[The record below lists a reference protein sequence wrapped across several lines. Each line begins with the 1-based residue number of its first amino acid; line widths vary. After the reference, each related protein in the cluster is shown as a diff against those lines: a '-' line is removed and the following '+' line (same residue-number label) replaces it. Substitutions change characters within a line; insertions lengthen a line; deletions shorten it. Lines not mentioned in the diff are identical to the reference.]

1 MNSFVDI
8 RHPERIYESEPLP
21 AWTYLNAELLE
32 LEYERVILSSWQFVC
47 HQNQVREAGDFATLD
62 LWRDS
67 IIVMRGRDGAL
78 RAFQN
83 ACRHR
88 GAKLLDGDGTCK
100 HRITCPYHA
109 WSYQLDGRLAAV
121 PSEKTFPGLDKSQ
134 LGLKELE
141 LEVFCGLVFVR
152 IAGLDGS
159 RWGPS
164 IAEQWGELARE
175 LAPYRIEEMVPATSE
190 QLGGFQIS
198 EEWACNWKVA
208 LDNYLDNY
216 HVPFGHPGLNR
227 LMDNQL
233 SCTMNRH
240 GVSFSKSVIR
250 ERESPVWSERA
261 YQRLAPRTFDF
272 MPEDARATWVFG
284 FMPVNIGFDVFP
296 DSMDIFQILPKGPTK
311 CVIRTPLFVRPD
323 ERREAKAMRYLA
335 NRINAQIGHE
345 DKALCQRVQAGL
357 SSYNYQPGPLSE
369 YEMPVKDMHARI
381 RAACPVVTQKE
392 RPMDGMLRR
401 LNDTLLSVAQP
412 ADRNPAIAAIA

>member
-8 RHPERIYESEPLP
+8 RHPERIYETEPLP

-32 LEYERVILSSWQFVC
+32 LEYERVILPSWQFVC
-47 HQNQVREAGDFATLD
+47 HQNQVKDPGDFATLD

-67 IIVMRGRDGAL
+67 IIVMRGKDNVL
-78 RAFQN
+78 RGFQN

-88 GAKLLDGDGTCK
+88 GSKLLEGDGTCR

-109 WSYQLDGRLAAV
+109 WSYQFDGSLAAV

-134 LGLKELE
+134 LGLKELD
-141 LEVFCGLVFVR
+141 LEIFCGLVFVR
-152 IAGLDGS
+152 IAGT
-159 RWGPS
+159 GPS
-164 IAEQWGELARE
+164 IAEQWGDLAKE
-175 LAPYRIEEMVPATSE
+175 LAPYRIEEMVPATD
-190 QLGGFQIS
+190 LGAYQIS

-216 HVPFGHPGLNR
+216 HVPFGHPGLHR

-250 ERESPVWSERA
+250 ERESTEWSERM
-261 YQRLAPRTFDF
+261 YQRIAPRAFDF
-272 MPEDARATWVFG
+272 MPDDSRATWVFG
-284 FMPVNIGFDVFP
+284 FMPINIGFDIFP
-296 DSMDIFQILPKGPTK
+296 DSMDIFQILPKGATK

-323 ERREAKAMRYLA
+323 ARREAKAMRFLA

-345 DKALCQRVQAGL
+345 DKVLCERVQAGL

-369 YEMPVKDMHARI
+369 YEMPVKDMHARL
-381 RAACPVVTQKE
+381 RAACPVVSQKE
-392 RPMDGMLRR
+392 RPMDGALRR
-401 LNDTLLSVAQP
+401 LNDKLLTGGQP
-412 ADRNPAIAAIA
+412 TNSKSAIAAMA

>member
-8 RHPERIYESEPLP
+8 RHPERIYATEPLP

-32 LEYERVILSSWQFVC
+32 LEYERVILPSWQFVC
-47 HQNQVREAGDFATLD
+47 HVNQVKETGDFATLD

-67 IIVMRGRDGAL
+67 IIVMRGKDGDL

-121 PSEKTFPGLDKSQ
+121 PSEKTFPGLDKTQ

-152 IAGLDGS
+152 IAGN
-159 RWGPS
+159 GPS
-164 IAEQWGELARE
+164 IAEQWGDLAKE
-175 LAPYRIEEMVPATSE
+175 LAPYRIEEMVPAPAQQDGSM
-190 QLGGFQIS
+190 LVS
-198 EEWACNWKVA
+198 EEWGCNWKVA

-216 HVPFGHPGLNR
+216 HVPFGHPGLHR
-227 LMDNQL
+227 LMDNEL
-233 SCTMNRH
+233 ACTINRH
-240 GVSFSKSVIR
+240 GVSFSKSMIR
-250 ERESPVWSERA
+250 EKESHVWSERA
-261 YQRLAPRTFDF
+261 YQRLAPRAFAG
-272 MPEDARATWVFG
+272 MPEEARTTWVFG

-323 ERREAKAMRYLA
+323 TRREAKVMQFLA
-335 NRINAQIGHE
+335 NRINTQIGHE
-345 DKALCQRVQAGL
+345 DKELCERVQAGL
-357 SSYNYQPGPLSE
+357 SSHNYQPGPLSE
-369 YEMPVKDMHARI
+369 YEMPVKDMHARL
-381 RAACPVVTQKE
+381 REACPVVTLKD
-392 RPMDGMLRR
+392 RPMDGTLRR
-401 LNDTLLSVAQP
+401 LNQDMLESGPLSSSSAMT
-412 ADRNPAIAAIA
+412 ATA

>member
-8 RHPERIYESEPLP
+8 RHPERIYQTEPLP

-32 LEYERVILSSWQFVC
+32 LEYERVILPSWQFVC

-67 IIVMRGRDGAL
+67 IIVMRGKDGAL

-88 GAKLLDGDGTCK
+88 GSKLLDGDGTCK

-121 PSEKTFPGLDKSQ
+121 PSEKTFPGLDKTQ

-152 IAGLDGS
+152 IVGG
-159 RWGPS
+159 GPS
-164 IAEQWGELARE
+164 IAELWGDLAKE
-175 LAPYRIEEMVPATSE
+175 LAPYRIEEMVPAE
-190 QLGGFQIS
+190 GVQIV

-216 HVPFGHPGLNR
+216 HVPFGHPGLHR
-227 LMDNQL
+227 LMDNDL
-233 SCTMNRH
+233 ACTINRH
-240 GVSFSKSVIR
+240 GISFSKSVVR
-250 ERESPVWSERA
+250 ERESHVWSERM
-261 YQRLAPRTFDF
+261 YQKLAPHAFAE
-272 MPEDARATWVFG
+272 MPEDVRSTWLFG

-296 DSMDIFQILPKGPTK
+296 DSMDIFQILPKGATRSI
-311 CVIRTPLFVRPD
+311 IRTPLFVRPD
-323 ERREAKAMRYLA
+323 ARREAKAMKYLA
-335 NRINAQIGHE
+335 NRINLQIGHE
-345 DKALCQRVQAGL
+345 DKVLCERVQAGL
-357 SSYNYQPGPLSE
+357 SSHNYQPGPLSE
-369 YEMPVKDMHARI
+369 YEMPVKDMHARL
-381 RAACPVVTQKE
+381 RAACPIVTQKE
-392 RPMDGMLRR
+392 RPMDGTLRQRNLKMLA
-401 LNDTLLSVAQP
+401 DAQP
-412 ADRNPAIAAIA
+412 ASGNSAIAAIA

>member
-8 RHPERIYESEPLP
+8 RHPERIYETEPLP

-32 LEYERVILSSWQFVC
+32 LEYERVILPSWQFVC
-47 HQNQVREAGDFATLD
+47 HQNQVKEAGDFATLD

-67 IIVMRGRDGAL
+67 IIVMRGKDGAL

-88 GAKLLDGDGTCK
+88 GARLLDGEGTCK

-121 PSEKTFPGLDKSQ
+121 PSEKTFPGLDKSE
-134 LGLKELE
+134 LGLKELA

-152 IAGLDGS
+152 IMGS
-159 RWGPS
+159 GPS
-164 IAEQWGELARE
+164 IAEQWGDLAKE
-175 LAPYRIEEMVPATSE
+175 LAPYRIEEMVPAPSVE
-190 QLGGFQIS
+190 EGGMQIS

-216 HVPFGHPGLNR
+216 HVPIGHPGLHR
-227 LMDNQL
+227 LLDNEL
-233 SCTMNRH
+233 ACTINRH
-240 GVSFSKSVIR
+240 GISFSKSVIR
-250 ERESPVWSERA
+250 ERESHVWSERA
-261 YQRLAPRTFDF
+261 YQRLAPTAFADL
-272 MPEDARATWVFG
+272 PEDVRTTWLFG

-296 DSMDIFQILPKGPTK
+296 DSMDIFQILPKGATK

-323 ERREAKAMRYLA
+323 ARREAKAMQFLA
-335 NRINAQIGHE
+335 NRINMQVGHE
-345 DKALCQRVQAGL
+345 DKELCERVQAGL
-357 SSYNYQPGPLSE
+357 SSYNYQAGPLSE
-369 YEMPVKDMHARI
+369 YEMPVKDMHARL

-392 RPMDGMLRR
+392 RPMDGTLRR
-401 LNDTLLSVAQP
+401 QNQKMLADAQP
-412 ADRNPAIAAIA
+412 ASSVSAMMPMA

>member
-8 RHPERIYESEPLP
+8 RHAERIYATEPLP

-32 LEYERVILSSWQFVC
+32 LEYERVILPSWQFVC

-67 IIVMRGRDGAL
+67 IIVMRGKDGAL

-88 GAKLLDGDGTCK
+88 GAKLLDGDGSCK

-109 WSYQLDGRLAAV
+109 WSYQFDGRLAAV

-152 IAGLDGS
+152 ITGDGP
-159 RWGPS
+159 G
-164 IAEQWGELARE
+164 IAEQWGDLAKE
-175 LAPYRIEEMVPATSE
+175 LAPYRIEEMVPAE
-190 QLGGFQIS
+190 GLQIS

-216 HVPFGHPGLNR
+216 HVPFGHPGLHR
-227 LMDNQL
+227 LMDNEL
-233 SCTMNRH
+233 ACTINRH
-240 GVSFSKSVIR
+240 GISFSKSVIR
-250 ERESPVWSERA
+250 EHESHVWSERM
-261 YQRLAPRTFDF
+261 YQRLAPHVFAD
-272 MPEDARATWVFG
+272 MPEEVRDTWLFG
-284 FMPVNIGFDVFP
+284 FMPANIGFDVFS
-296 DSMDIFQILPKGPTK
+296 DSMDVFQILPKGVGRS
-311 CVIRTPLFVRPD
+311 VIRTPLFVRPSA
-323 ERREAKAMRYLA
+323 RRGAKAMHYLA
-335 NRINAQIGHE
+335 NRINLQIGHE
-345 DKALCQRVQAGL
+345 DKALCERVQAGL
-357 SSYNYQPGPLSE
+357 SSHNYQPGPLSE
-369 YEMPVKDMHARI
+369 YEMPVKDMHARL

-392 RPMDGMLRR
+392 RPMDGTLRR
-401 LNDTLLSVAQP
+401 LNQKMLADDQP
-412 ADRNPAIAAIA
+412 ANRSSAIAAMA

>member
-8 RHPERIYESEPLP
+8 RHPERIYETEPLP

-32 LEYERVILSSWQFVC
+32 LEYERVILPSWQFVC
-47 HQNQVREAGDFATLD
+47 HQNQVKEAGDFATLD
-62 LWRDS
+62 LMRDS
-67 IIVMRGRDGAL
+67 IIVMRGKDGAL

-88 GAKLLDGDGTCK
+88 GAKLLDGEGSCK

-121 PSEKTFPGLDKSQ
+121 PSEKTFAKLDKAQ

-152 IAGLDGS
+152 IAGD
-159 RWGPS
+159 GPS
-164 IAEQWGELARE
+164 IAEQWSDLARE
-175 LAPYRIEEMVPATSE
+175 LAPYRIEEMVPAV
-190 QLGGFQIS
+190 GVQIS

-216 HVPFGHPGLNR
+216 HVPFGHPGLHR
-227 LMDNQL
+227 LMDNEL
-233 SCTMNRH
+233 ACTINRH
-240 GVSFSKSVIR
+240 GVSFSKSTIR
-250 ERESPVWSERA
+250 QRESHAWSERA
-261 YQRLAPRTFDF
+261 YQRLAPKAFDYL
-272 MPEDARATWVFG
+272 PEDVRQTWVFG

-296 DSMDIFQILPKGPTK
+296 DSMDIFQILPKGPLRS
-311 CVIRTPLFVRPD
+311 VIRTPLFVRPD
-323 ERREAKAMRYLA
+323 ARREARVMQFLA
-335 NRINAQIGHE
+335 NRINQQIGHE
-345 DKALCQRVQAGL
+345 DKALCERVQAGL
-357 SSYNYQPGPLSE
+357 SSYNYQPGPLSA

-392 RPMDGMLRR
+392 RPMDGTLRKLNQTMLA
-401 LNDTLLSVAQP
+401 DVQP
-412 ADRNPAIAAIA
+412 SRSASAIAAIA

>member
-8 RHPERIYESEPLP
+8 RHPERIYETEPLP
-21 AWTYLNAELLE
+21 AWTYLSAELLE
-32 LEYERVILSSWQFVC
+32 LEYERVILPSWQFVC
-47 HQNQVREAGDFATLD
+47 HQNQVREAGAFATLD
-62 LWRDS
+62 LMRDS
-67 IIVMRGRDGAL
+67 IIVMRGKDGAL

-88 GAKLLDGDGTCK
+88 GSKLLDGDGTCK

-152 IAGLDGS
+152 VAGG
-159 RWGPS
+159 GPS
-164 IAEQWGELARE
+164 IAEQWGDLAKE
-175 LAPYRIEEMVPATSE
+175 LAPYRIEEMVPAE
-190 QLGGFQIS
+190 NAQIS

-227 LMDNQL
+227 LMDNEL
-233 SCTMNRH
+233 ACTINRH
-240 GVSFSKSVIR
+240 GISFSKSVIR
-250 ERESPVWSERA
+250 ERESHVWSERA
-261 YQRLAPRTFDF
+261 YQRLAPRVFADL
-272 MPEDARATWVFG
+272 PEEVRATWLFG

-296 DSMDIFQILPKGPTK
+296 DSMDIFQILPKGAGK
-311 CVIRTPLFVRPD
+311 SIIRTPLFVRPD
-323 ERREAKAMRYLA
+323 ARREAKAMQFLA
-335 NRINAQIGHE
+335 NRINVQIGHE
-345 DKALCQRVQAGL
+345 DKALCERVQAGL

-369 YEMPVKDMHARI
+369 YEMPVKDMHARV
-381 RAACPVVTQKE
+381 RAACPVVTEKE
-392 RPMDGMLRR
+392 RPMDGTLRR
-401 LNDTLLSVAQP
+401 LNEKLLAGQP
-412 ADRNPAIAAIA
+412 ANSNAAIAAMA

>member
-8 RHPERIYESEPLP
+8 RHPERIYETEPLP

-32 LEYERVILSSWQFVC
+32 LEYERVILPSWQFVC

-67 IIVMRGRDGAL
+67 IIVMRGKDGAL

-88 GAKLLDGDGTCK
+88 GSKLLDGEGTCK

-121 PSEKTFPGLDKSQ
+121 PSERTFPGLDKSQ

-152 IAGLDGS
+152 VVSGGA
-159 RWGPS
+159 S
-164 IAEQWGELARE
+164 IAELWGDLAKE
-175 LAPYRIEEMVPATSE
+175 LAPYRIEEMVPAE
-190 QLGGFQIS
+190 GVQIS

-216 HVPFGHPGLNR
+216 HVPFGHPGLHR
-227 LMDNQL
+227 LMDNEL
-233 SCTMNRH
+233 ACTINQH
-240 GVSFSKSVIR
+240 GISFSKSVVR
-250 ERESPVWSERA
+250 ERESHVWSERM
-261 YQRLAPRTFDF
+261 YQKLAPQAFAD
-272 MPEDARATWVFG
+272 MPEDVRATWLFG

-296 DSMDIFQILPKGPTK
+296 DSMDIFQILPKGATRSI
-311 CVIRTPLFVRPD
+311 IRTPLFVRPD
-323 ERREAKAMRYLA
+323 ARREGKVMHYLA
-335 NRINAQIGHE
+335 GRINAQIGHE
-345 DKALCQRVQAGL
+345 DKVLCERVQAGL
-357 SSYNYQPGPLSE
+357 SSHNYQPGPLSE
-369 YEMPVKDMHARI
+369 YEMPVKDMHARL
-381 RAACPVVTQKE
+381 RAACPIVTQKE
-392 RPMDGMLRR
+392 RPMDGTLRR
-401 LNDTLLSVAQP
+401 LNQKMLGDDQP
-412 ADRNPAIAAIA
+412 ANSNSAIAAMA

>member
-8 RHPERIYESEPLP
+8 RHPERIYETEPLP

-32 LEYERVILSSWQFVC
+32 LEYERVILPSWQFVC

-100 HRITCPYHA
+100 QRITCPYHA
-109 WSYQLDGRLAAV
+109 WSYQFDGRLAAV
-121 PSEKTFPGLDKSQ
+121 PSEKAFPGLDKSQ

-141 LEVFCGLVFVR
+141 IEVFCGLVFVR
-152 IAGLDGS
+152 IAGS
-159 RWGPS
+159 GPS
-164 IAEQWGELARE
+164 IAEQWGELAKE

-190 QLGGFQIS
+190 QLGSFQIS

-216 HVPFGHPGLNR
+216 HVPFGHPGLHR
-227 LMDNQL
+227 LMDNEL
-233 SCTMNRH
+233 ACTINRH

-261 YQRLAPRTFDF
+261 YQRLAPRAFDF

-296 DSMDIFQILPKGPTK
+296 DSMDIFQILPKGPTR

-345 DKALCQRVQAGL
+345 DKLLCQRVQAGL
-357 SSYNYQPGPLSE
+357 SSHNYQPGPLSE
-369 YEMPVKDMHARI
+369 YEMPVKDMHARL

-392 RPMDGMLRR
+392 RPMDGTLRW
-401 LNDTLLSVAQP
+401 LNDTLLSGAQP

>member
-1 MNSFVDI
+1 MNSFIDI
-8 RHPERIYESEPLP
+8 RHPERIYETEPLP

-32 LEYERVILSSWQFVC
+32 LEYERVILPSWQFVC

-67 IIVMRGRDGAL
+67 IIVMRGKDGVL

-88 GAKLLDGDGTCK
+88 GARLLDGDGTCK

-109 WSYQLDGRLAAV
+109 WSYQFDGKLAAV

-141 LEVFCGLVFVR
+141 LEIFCGLVFVR
-152 IAGLDGS
+152 IAGG
-159 RWGPS
+159 GPS
-164 IAEQWGELARE
+164 IREQWGELAQE
-175 LAPYRIEEMVPATSE
+175 LAPYRIEEMVPAV
-190 QLGGFQIS
+190 GVQIS

-227 LMDNQL
+227 LMDNEL
-233 SCTMNRH
+233 ACTINRH
-240 GVSFSKSVIR
+240 GISFSKSAIR
-250 ERESPVWSERA
+250 ARESHVWSERM
-261 YQRLAPRTFDF
+261 YQRLAPRAFANL
-272 MPEDARATWVFG
+272 PEDVRTTWLFG

-296 DSMDIFQILPKGPTK
+296 DSMDIFQILPKGATR

-323 ERREAKAMRYLA
+323 VRREARAMQFLA

-345 DKALCQRVQAGL
+345 DKALCERVQAGL
-357 SSYNYQPGPLSE
+357 SSYQYQAGPLSE
-369 YEMPVKDMHARI
+369 YEMPVKDMHARL
-381 RAACPVVTQKE
+381 RAACPIVTLKE
-392 RPMDGMLRR
+392 RPMDGTLCR
-401 LNDTLLSVAQP
+401 LNQQMIEGAQP
-412 ADRNPAIAAIA
+412 ASSVSAMMPVA

>member
-8 RHPERIYESEPLP
+8 RHPERIYETEPLP

-32 LEYERVILSSWQFVC
+32 LEYERVILPSWQFVC

-67 IIVMRGRDGAL
+67 IIVMRGKDGAL

-88 GAKLLDGDGTCK
+88 GSKLLDGEGSCK

-134 LGLKELE
+134 LGLKELDI
-141 LEVFCGLVFVR
+141 EVFCGLVFVR
-152 IAGLDGS
+152 IVSGGA
-159 RWGPS
+159 S
-164 IAEQWGELARE
+164 IAELWGDLAKE
-175 LAPYRIEEMVPATSE
+175 LAPYRIEEMVPAE
-190 QLGGFQIS
+190 GAQIS

-216 HVPFGHPGLNR
+216 HVPFGHPGLHR
-227 LMDNQL
+227 LMDNDL

-240 GVSFSKSVIR
+240 GISFSKSVVR
-250 ERESPVWSERA
+250 ERESHVWSERM
-261 YQRLAPRTFDF
+261 YQKLAPHAFAD
-272 MPEDARATWVFG
+272 MPEDVRATWLFG

-296 DSMDIFQILPKGPTK
+296 DSMDIFQILPKGATRSI
-311 CVIRTPLFVRPD
+311 IRTPLFVRPD
-323 ERREAKAMRYLA
+323 TRREAKAMKYLA
-335 NRINAQIGHE
+335 NRINLQIGHE
-345 DKALCQRVQAGL
+345 DKVLCERVQAGL
-357 SSYNYQPGPLSE
+357 SSHNYQPGPLSE
-369 YEMPVKDMHARI
+369 YEMPVKDMHARL

-392 RPMDGMLRR
+392 RPMDGTLRR
-401 LNDTLLSVAQP
+401 LNQKMLGDDQP
-412 ADRNPAIAAIA
+412 ANGNSAIAAIA

>member
-8 RHPERIYESEPLP
+8 RHPERIYETEPLP

-32 LEYERVILSSWQFVC
+32 LEYERVILPSWQFVC

-62 LWRDS
+62 LMRDS
-67 IIVMRGRDGAL
+67 IIVMRGKDGAL

-88 GAKLLDGDGTCK
+88 GSKLLDGEGSCK

-134 LGLKELE
+134 LGLKKLE

-152 IAGLDGS
+152 IAGG
-159 RWGPS
+159 GPS
-164 IAEQWGELARE
+164 IAEQWGDLAKE
-175 LAPYRIEEMVPATSE
+175 LAPYRIEEMVPA
-190 QLGGFQIS
+190 QNVQIS

-216 HVPFGHPGLNR
+216 HVPFGHPGLHR
-227 LMDNQL
+227 LMDNEL
-233 SCTMNRH
+233 SCTINRH

-250 ERESPVWSERA
+250 GRESHVWSERA
-261 YQRLAPRTFDF
+261 YQRLAPRAFDYL
-272 MPEDARATWVFG
+272 PEDVRQTWVFG

-296 DSMDIFQILPKGPTK
+296 DSMDIFQILPKGPARS
-311 CVIRTPLFVRPD
+311 VIRTPLFVRPD
-323 ERREAKAMRYLA
+323 ARREAKAMQFLA
-335 NRINAQIGHE
+335 NRINMQIGHE
-345 DKALCQRVQAGL
+345 DKELCERVQAGL
-357 SSYNYQPGPLSE
+357 SSYNYQAGPLSE
-369 YEMPVKDMHARI
+369 YEMPVKDMHARL
-381 RAACPVVTQKE
+381 RAACPVVTEKG
-392 RPMDGMLRR
+392 RPMDGTLRR
-401 LNDTLLSVAQP
+401 LNEKLLAGQSA
-412 ADRNPAIAAIA
+412 NSNSAIATMA

>member
-8 RHPERIYESEPLP
+8 RHPERIYQTEPLP

-32 LEYERVILSSWQFVC
+32 LEYERVILPSWQFVC

-67 IIVMRGRDGAL
+67 IIVMRGKDGAL

-88 GAKLLDGDGTCK
+88 GSKLLDGDGTCK

-121 PSEKTFPGLDKSQ
+121 PSEKTFPGLDKTQ

-152 IAGLDGS
+152 IVGG
-159 RWGPS
+159 GPS
-164 IAEQWGELARE
+164 IAEFWGDLAKE
-175 LAPYRIEEMVPATSE
+175 LAPYRIEEMVPAE
-190 QLGGFQIS
+190 GVQIV

-216 HVPFGHPGLNR
+216 HVPFGHPGLHR
-227 LMDNQL
+227 LMDNDL
-233 SCTMNRH
+233 ACTINRH
-240 GVSFSKSVIR
+240 GISFSKSVVR
-250 ERESPVWSERA
+250 ERESHVWSERM
-261 YQRLAPRTFDF
+261 YQKLAPHAFAE
-272 MPEDARATWVFG
+272 MPEDVRSTWLFG

-296 DSMDIFQILPKGPTK
+296 DSMDIFQILPKGATRSI
-311 CVIRTPLFVRPD
+311 IRTPLFVRPD
-323 ERREAKAMRYLA
+323 ARREAKAMKYLA
-335 NRINAQIGHE
+335 NRINLQIGHE
-345 DKALCQRVQAGL
+345 DKVLCERVQAGL
-357 SSYNYQPGPLSE
+357 SSHNYQPGPLSE
-369 YEMPVKDMHARI
+369 YEMPVKDMHARL
-381 RAACPVVTQKE
+381 RAACPIVTQKE
-392 RPMDGMLRR
+392 RPMDGTLRQRNLKMLA
-401 LNDTLLSVAQP
+401 DAQP
-412 ADRNPAIAAIA
+412 ASGNSAIAAIA

>member
-1 MNSFVDI
+1 MNSFIDI
-8 RHPERIYESEPLP
+8 RDPERIYGAEPLP

-32 LEYERVILSSWQFVC
+32 LEYERVILPSWQFVC

-67 IIVMRGRDGAL
+67 IIVMRGKDGTL

-109 WSYQLDGRLAAV
+109 WSYQLDGQLAAV

-152 IAGLDGS
+152 IAGS
-159 RWGPS
+159 GPM
-164 IAEQWGELARE
+164 IAEQWGDLANE
-175 LAPYRIEEMVPATSE
+175 LAPHRIEEMVPAE
-190 QLGGFQIS
+190 GVQIS

-216 HVPFGHPGLNR
+216 HVPFGHPGLHR
-227 LMDNQL
+227 LMDNEL
-233 SCTMNRH
+233 ACTINRH
-240 GVSFSKSVIR
+240 GISFSKSVIR
-250 ERESPVWSERA
+250 ERESQVWSERM
-261 YQRLAPRTFDF
+261 YQRLAPHVFGDL
-272 MPEDARATWVFG
+272 PEQVRATWLFG
-284 FMPVNIGFDVFP
+284 FMPANIGFDVFS
-296 DSMDIFQILPKGPTK
+296 DSMDVFQILPIGATK
-311 CVIRTPLFVRPD
+311 CVIRTPLFVRPGA
-323 ERREAKAMRYLA
+323 RRGAQAMQYLA
-335 NRINAQIGHE
+335 NRINLQIGHE
-345 DKALCQRVQAGL
+345 DKALCERVQAGL

-369 YEMPVKDMHARI
+369 YEMPVKDMHARL

-392 RPMDGMLRR
+392 RPMDGTLRR
-401 LNDTLLSVAQP
+401 LNDRMLAGDQP
-412 ADRNPAIAAIA
+412 AIRNSAIAAMA